1 MRKYMPKKDES
12 LFGGEGAQDP
22 YKIWPKDNFI
32 PIRDGEIIT
41 TEGASLEALY
51 T

>member
-12 LFGGEGAQDP
+12 LLGEKELQDP
-22 YKIWPKDNFI
+22 YQIWPRDNFV

-41 TEGASLEALY
+41 TEVLL
-51 T
+51 